1 MNNIFMRSMLF
12 AVAFLLTS
20 GAAFAAGSKDLN
32 NAMILWRGETKA
44 GQGFKDGLKELSYTA
59 RAGNQQNH
67 QPTIKG

>member
-32 NAMILWRGETKA
+32 IAMIL
-44 GQGFKDGLKELSYTA
+44 
-59 RAGNQQNH
+59 
-67 QPTIKG
+67 